1 MEKKQ
6 AQYNNAFETY
16 TCDNDIEKT
25 TNLKYF
31 YAILSQVT
39 NQSLGL
45 ISNITNIRCD
55 FVKNDKNILLNQV
68 DSAGH
73 KGVILCTFGFLI
85 GIFSAISV
93 LTGILFVYKYFSFN
107 NENQNLANNSINES
121 TSNYNNVIINLSV
134 KSNNNAITY
143 PNNNMMNNPK

>member
-1 MEKKQ
+1 M
-6 AQYNNAFETY
+6 
-16 TCDNDIEKT
+16 
-25 TNLKYF
+25 
-31 YAILSQVT
+31 
-39 NQSLGL
+39 

-73 KGVILCTFGFLI
+73 KGVILCTFRFLI

-121 TSNYNNVIINLSV
+121 TSNFNNVIINLSV